1 MNNKYWIEIFD
12 KEDTDTIVDS
22 FESYGSAYT
31 FQNSEMK
38 PGDFIFIYSSSEG
51 RILYRSIV
59 EKINA
64 WTNDEGTVTYCNAI
78 LRQPMLISDS
88 LTKDSLQKI
97 GFSEVSLL
105 QEVPNKITSGE
116 LLARLMLVFDNEDDY
131 ASLDNT
137 SEKMR
142 IIYSAKKNSK

>member
-1 MNNKYWIEIFD
+1 MNYWIEIFD
-12 KEDTDTIVDS
+12 KEDADTIIDS
-22 FESYGSAYT
+22 YETYGSAYI
-31 FQNSEMK
+31 FQSPDLN
-38 PGDFIFIYSSSEG
+38 PGDVIFIYSIAEG
-51 RILYRSIV
+51 RILYRTIV

>member
-22 FESYGSAYT
+22 FESYGSAYI
-31 FQNSEMK
+31 FQNSKMK

>member
-31 FQNSEMK
+31 FQNSKMK

-78 LRQPMLISDS
+78 LREPMLISDS